1 MKGALFAGVLV
12 ALAVTAVESLNC
24 TQCYAREEDCVSDVM
39 ECNDTSAQSCVDS
52 SVSSTLGGNSSL
64 YRNKFCSA
72 QNCSR
77 DMVAFAVNVSE
88 NQSFHFA
95 SQCCQGQAC
104 NGSSHDP
111 ESEKSVTNTQCNAC
125 YGYNSANCTET
136 VLQCGEGQR
145 CVHII
150 ADFTNGTEESNTVE
164 LKGCSGISNST
175 CEFLSV
181 ENQTVGEVIFRK
193 VECLAFNVSV
203 NSTEVPPTVNSTE
216 VPPTVNSTTVTIT
229 SSTTSRT
236 PATSSSRTG
245 ANASLFSLALTGL
258 LLLKLL

>member
-104 NGSSHDP
+104 NDP

-150 ADFTNGTEESNTVE
+150 ADFTNESNTVE

-193 VECLAFNVSV
+193 VECL
-203 NSTEVPPTVNSTE
+203 VPPTVNSTE